1 MYTIIHISFKDLQW
15 KHQRHF
21 FCKMSMRVIKGLT
34 ISFVTFITILDKS
47 RNSNYDIYKGDM
59 TDREDNLTDFEILRN
74 FRHTVVQ
81 VSRILD
87 IWSVEKPVAIL
98 VLQSSAC

>member
-1 MYTIIHISFKDLQW
+1 
-15 KHQRHF
+15 
-21 FCKMSMRVIKGLT
+21 MSMRVIKGLT

-59 TDREDNLTDFEILRN
+59 TDREDNLTEFEILRN

-81 VSRILD
+81 VSPILD

-98 VLQSSAC
+98 VLHSSAC

>member
-1 MYTIIHISFKDLQW
+1 
-15 KHQRHF
+15 
-21 FCKMSMRVIKGLT
+21 MSMRVIKGLT

-59 TDREDNLTDFEILRN
+59 TDREDHLTAFEIPLN
-74 FRHTVVQ
+74 FGHTVVQ

-87 IWSVEKPVAIL
+87 VWSVEKPVTIL
-98 VLQSSAC
+98 VFHSSAC